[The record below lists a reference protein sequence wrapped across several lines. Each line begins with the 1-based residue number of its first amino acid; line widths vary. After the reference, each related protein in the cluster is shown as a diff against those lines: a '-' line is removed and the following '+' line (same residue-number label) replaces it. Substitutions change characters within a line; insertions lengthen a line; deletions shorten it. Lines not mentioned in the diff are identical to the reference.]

1 MKNVLYIGN
10 VLSDSGKT
18 VTTIETLSINLK
30 EFCTIKLASNKT
42 NKLLRLL
49 DMLKLIWVNKS
60 NSDYVLIDT
69 YSTTNFY
76 YAFIISQVCRV
87 FRLDYIPILHG
98 GNLEKRLKNSRYL
111 SHLIFSYAH
120 KLVTPSLFLEEMF
133 NNYGYDNILYIPN
146 NLLIE
151 NYEFKDRDITDI
163 ELLWV
168 RSFASIYNPVLAIMV
183 MERLHEKGLEARL
196 TMIGPE
202 KDGSLAMTKTLA
214 KEKHL
219 NVNFTGKLSKKE
231 WVEISKKH
239 NIFINTTNFDNLPVS
254 VIEAMALGLPVVSTN
269 VGGLPYLINHNEEG
283 LLVPPNNVDAMVS
296 AIMRLK
302 EDNNLRK
309 KIAINARNKSEQFD
323 WEVVKPLWQS
333 LLS

>member
-49 DMLKLIWVNKS
+49 DMLKLIWVNKT
-60 NSDYVLIDT
+60 NTDYVLIDT

-98 GNLEKRLKNSRYL
+98 GNLEKRLKNSGYL

-120 KLVTPSLFLEEMF
+120 KLVTPSLFLKEIF

-151 NYEFKDRDITDI
+151 NYEFKDREITDI

-183 MERLHEKGLEARL
+183 MEGLHEKGLEARL

-269 VGGLPYLINHNEEG
+269 VGGLSYLINHNEEG

-309 KIAINARNKSEQFD
+309 KIVINARNKSEQFD